1 MIFRR
6 KTLAV
11 IVVSLFVWI
20 GIAATKPPAE
30 DHKFKNLK
38 ILPKDIS
45 MEDLDKVMD
54 NFKESLGVK
63 CSFCHAPSTDS
74 NNHHLDFASD
84 AKPEKT
90 AARHMFKMM
99 NKINSKFFEAK
110 KDSLG
115 MVTETGVNC
124 YTCHRGSAHP
134 ELKIPMP
141 ERRGPGP
148 GPGGPPAGGPPGGG
162 GK

>member
-1 MIFRR
+1 MILN
-6 KTLAV
+6 KKIIAMLGLAS
-11 IVVSLFVWI
+11 IVTVVALTSMAPDEP
-20 GIAATKPPAE
+20 G
-30 DHKFKNLK
+30 FKNLK
-38 ILPKDIS
+38 VLPKNLTPRQ
-45 MEDLDKVMD
+45 LDGVMD
-54 NFKESLGVK
+54 EWAHSLGVH
-63 CSFCHAPSTDS
+63 CSFCHVRDEAAKKM
-74 NNHHLDFASD
+74 DFASD

-148 GPGGPPAGGPPGGG
+148 GTVRSGRRCRTALVAEF
-162 GK
+162 